1 MATTVGALIN
11 EHPAFVDE
19 ATAMMPQSN
28 KAWTHSY
35 LPIKKLR
42 MHTYM
47 NADMF
52 TVTANFDVFAPEN
65 DDDVLRMQQEA
76 HRPNVRRYRLYSEED
91 GISWF
96 HNEVSNVLLPA
107 FHRYPIVTQTSHHP
121 PPHGSERV
129 DFSYIVQGL
138 EGGRERPNI
147 AIGEFKRN
155 IIRRVA
161 WQEGNLDSVQSQ
173 FSRELRGYAHKYNC
187 PQIFCFDNT
196 TFLMLQFRISK
207 PEDILTNC
215 TVDCWVFPRDNV
227 GGTPIR
233 YAFYRLLV
241 QGFRRVQGMRR
252 FNTPINNT
260 LAESCTFFSG
270 KPHWRLADGT
280 STSSPFGC
288 TRKVDPVTGGVYW
301 LDQSGEELVDD
312 NGNRLWDTGPFWL
325 V

>member
-1 MATTVGALIN
+1 MATTVGVIVN
-11 EHPAFVDE
+11 EHPAPVDE
-19 ATAMMPQSN
+19 ATDMMSQSN

-42 MHTYM
+42 VHTYM

-65 DDDVLRMQQEA
+65 DDDVLRMQQVA
-76 HRPNVRRYRLYSEED
+76 RRPNVRRYRLYSEED

-138 EGGRERPNI
+138 E
-147 AIGEFKRN
+147 
-155 IIRRVA
+155 
-161 WQEGNLDSVQSQ
+161 
-173 FSRELRGYAHKYNC
+173 
-187 PQIFCFDNT
+187 
-196 TFLMLQFRISK
+196 FRISK
-207 PEDILTNC
+207 PQDILTNC

-270 KPHWRLADGT
+270 KPHWRQADGT

-301 LDQSGEELVDD
+301 VDQSGEELVDD
-312 NGNRLWDTGPFWL
+312 NGDRLWDTGPFWL